1 MDRLVTEIFF
11 EKPNFEE
18 VSKMAKSLEEV
29 GLKTILLPP
38 EDRGINTHLVVENAD
53 LEKAREKF
61 KSMGVKFSE
70 KEVMLLK
77 LENKPGTMAEAAM
90 LISKKGINLTYA
102 FSVAM
107 DETYSLVLLGSEDN
121 ANALEALKS

>member
-53 LEKAREKF
+53 LEKARERF

-70 KEVMLLK
+70 KEV
-77 LENKPGTMAEAAM
+77 TVS
-90 LISKKGINLTYA
+90 ISD
-102 FSVAM
+102 SR
-107 DETYSLVLLGSEDN
+107 
-121 ANALEALKS
+121 